1 MPGCGTIM
9 QTLPPSALYAEKLLS
24 WYDKNLRLL
33 PWRITP
39 QQQAQGIK
47 AAAYRVWLAEVM
59 LQQTTVEAVKPYFA
73 RFIAAWPN
81 LAALSAASSDAILAG
96 WAGLGYYSRARN
108 LKACADKIMADY
120 SGEFPRTAAELRRLP
135 GIGDYT
141 SAAIAAIAFD
151 EPCAVIDANVE
162 RVIARLFCITT
173 PLPAARKAIRSACQS
188 LVPQDGTR
196 DNVPQDGTRDNVPQD
211 GTRDNVP
218 QDGTRDNVR
227 QNSALSDGRQARP
240 INRAGDFAQA
250 MMDLGATICTIKKP
264 ACSQCPLTGFC
275 LARQNNMAASLP
287 RKAPKP
293 AREERCGAAFIA
305 LSATGKIYLQK
316 RPAHGLLG
324 GMSEVPNYFA
334 KGAQIAPAKAD
345 LQNAPF
351 AGSWRYQ
358 GKITHI
364 FTHFHLTLAVYKAEN
379 ITETAALLP
388 AAQQPVPGFWVKTEG
403 LAAEAL
409 PTVMKKAIAAALP
422 TLFKKK

>member
-9 QTLPPSALYAEKLLS
+9 QTLPPPALYAEKLLP

-73 RFIAAWPN
+73 KFIAAWPN
-81 LAALSAASSDAILAG
+81 LAALSAASLDTILAG

-108 LKACADKIMADY
+108 LKACADKIMTDH

-173 PLPAARKAIRSACQS
+173 PLPAARKAIRAACQS
-188 LVPQDGTR
+188 LVPQNRAWDRLACG
-196 DNVPQDGTRDNVPQD
+196 
-211 GTRDNVP
+211 
-218 QDGTRDNVR
+218 
-227 QNSALSDGRQARP
+227 GRQAQQNRAWVGGRQAQQKS
-240 INRAGDFAQA
+240 RAGDFAQA

-264 ACSQCPLTGFC
+264 ACRQCPLTGLC
-275 LARQNNMAASLP
+275 LARQNDMAASLP

-293 AREERCGAAFIA
+293 AREERRGAAFIA
-305 LSATGKIYLQK
+305 LSDTGKIYLQK

-334 KGAQIAPAKAD
+334 KGAQMAPAKAD
-345 LQNAPF
+345 LQSAPF
-351 AGSWRYQ
+351 AGNWRYQ

-379 ITETAALLP
+379 IAENAAPLP
-388 AAQQPVPGFWVKTEG
+388 AAQQPAPGFWVKTEE

-422 TLFKKK
+422 AAFRKK